1 MYKRQVQRPG
11 IYEVMAKDIVLLKRA
26 VSILQVFKTSSSIL
40 DFNAILDEMW
50 NITKQE
56 MDFMMEAEH
65 IDEFKRLNS
74 ELSLIHI
81 LQPHDSLH

>member
-1 MYKRQVQRPG
+1 
-11 IYEVMAKDIVLLKRA
+11 MAKDIVLLKRA

-74 ELSLIHI
+74 EDISLIV
-81 LQPHDSLH
+81 LL